1 MNHSLTQGF
10 WHFGDTEVLTL
21 ARLDG
26 DRKTLS
32 LGVSLTNARDE
43 PGRLKGLNKV
53 WLNSWDAER
62 AERAKAKTRAL
73 SLGE

>member
-21 ARLDG
+21 VRLDG

-43 PGRLKGLNKV
+43 PRGLNKGR
-53 WLNSWDAER
+53 LNWWDAER
-62 AERAKAKTRAL
+62 PERAKAKTRAL

>member
-10 WHFGDTEVLTL
+10 WHFGDTELLTL
-21 ARLDG
+21 VRLDG

-43 PGRLKGLNKV
+43 PGRLKGAQQGAAQLV
-53 WLNSWDAER
+53 GRGA
-62 AERAKAKTRAL
+62 
-73 SLGE
+73 G

>member
-21 ARLDG
+21 VRLDG

-32 LGVSLTNARDE
+32 LGVSLTHARDE
-43 PGRLKGLNKV
+43 PGRLN
-53 WLNSWDAER
+53 WWDAER
-62 AERAKAKTRAL
+62 PERAKAKTRAL